1 MGFMSMDVD
10 QMLLEKNQQKRAVE
24 QAEKAELPERRG
36 GNASNESVV
45 EAVPVRTEE
54 QSVEPVEQEPEQA
67 YRDSTELEPEIAS
80 TTNSGN
86 GSSGTQ
92 VESDATVVLPKRS
105 TAKSVTNKKQSQ
117 TTVKR
122 IQSENVFVRDFPRD
136 VAAFVR
142 SEFPN
147 ATNNADALAAYVYI
161 KSGKA
166 CAVPDSVKE
175 LAESWNGDKSLQNMD
190 DRMTVIERQMR
201 AFSVVLQEL
210 ELGVSYMMFDRLGFR
225 KDNPKDTRSV
235 ALLEDGVA
243 EMMTRLREQT
253 MQYRKQENI
262 KAGRQ
267 YQYKN
272 GRKEEDTE

>member
-1 MGFMSMDVD
+1 MDVD

-24 QAEKAELPERRG
+24 QAEIVELPERRG
-36 GNASNESVV
+36 GNAGNDSAV
-45 EAVPVRTEE
+45 EAIPVRAEE
-54 QSVEPVEQEPEQA
+54 QTAESVEQEPEQA
-67 YRDSTELEPEIAS
+67 YRDSIELEQEIAS
-80 TTNSGN
+80 TTSSGN
-86 GSSGTQ
+86 GSGGTQ
-92 VESDATVVLPKRS
+92 AESDVTVALPKRS
-105 TAKSVTNKKQSQ
+105 TAKSSGKASKSGKVAS
-117 TTVKR
+117 KR
-122 IQSENVFVRDFPRD
+122 IRSDDIQIRTFPRELMSMI
-136 VAAFVR
+136 R